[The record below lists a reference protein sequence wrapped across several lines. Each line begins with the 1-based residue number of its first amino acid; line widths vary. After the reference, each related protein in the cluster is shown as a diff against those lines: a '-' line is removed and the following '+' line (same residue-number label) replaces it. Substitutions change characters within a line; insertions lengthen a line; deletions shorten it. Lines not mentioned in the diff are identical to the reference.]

1 MSIENVLSLI
11 GGLGLFLYGMTVM
24 GDSIEKA
31 AGAKMRSFLAFFTKN
46 RFIGMLFGMLFC
58 AIVQSSSA
66 TTVMVVSFVNAGLM
80 NLVQAAGVIMG
91 ANIGTTITSQLVA
104 FNLSQAAPIFL
115 ILGVIVTMF
124 CKNTKV
130 KQIGE
135 GVLGFGVLF
144 MGLSLMSGSMAGM
157 KESPMIVNLLAGL
170 DNPFL
175 GILVGF
181 VVTAIIQSSSVTVSI
196 VLLMAQQGLLPL
208 WICFYIILGC
218 NIGSCTTALL
228 ASISGN
234 KDAKRAAMIHFL
246 FNVIGTIIIAAILLA
261 GERWIEAGILAISNH
276 NIGRSVANAH
286 TFFKVF
292 QVMVLFP
299 FAQWIVKLTYLL
311 VPEKE
316 TDGREEGFQL
326 EYIGPSSVFSPSTAV
341 VEATK
346 ELERMGNMAVE
357 NLNCAMRA
365 LLSPDEKMIQKV
377 YETEKNINYMNHAIT
392 DYLVSISQSTL
403 PIDDMKSIGGLFHV
417 VNDIE
422 RIGDHAENVADSA
435 VMRQEKNIQFSQQAE
450 RELSEMLEKVT
461 QIMAYAMDM
470 FSNNNREHLQEI
482 LDLEDT
488 IDQMERDLQES
499 HVKRLTGKECSL
511 DAGMIFSDLIS
522 GLERVADH
530 ATNIAFS
537 ILEDEPEEELR
548 QTMETAMQGTK

>member
-1 MSIENVLSLI
+1 MNIENLLSLI

-31 AGAKMRSFLAFFTKN
+31 AGAKMRSFLDFFTKN

-91 ANIGTTITSQLVA
+91 ANVGTTITSQLVA

-115 ILGVIVTMF
+115 ILGVIITMF
-124 CKNTKV
+124 CKNNKV

-135 GVLGFGVLF
+135 VVLGFGVLF
-144 MGLSLMSGSMAGM
+144 MGLSLMSGSMEGM
-157 KESPMIVNLLAGL
+157 KESPFVVDLLHGIN
-170 DNPFL
+170 NPFL
-175 GILVGF
+175 GIIIGF
-181 VVTAIIQSSSVTVSI
+181 IITAIIQSSSVTVSI

-246 FNVIGTIIIAAILLA
+246 FNVIGTVVIATILLF
-261 GERWIEAGILAISNH
+261 GESWIEAGIRGISGD

-292 QVMVLFP
+292 QVVLLFP

-311 VPEKE
+311 VPDNADGEKK
-316 TDGREEGFQL
+316 EGFQL
-326 EYIGPSSVFSPSTAV
+326 EYIGPSSVFSPNTAV
-341 VEATK
+341 VEVIK

-357 NLNCAMRA
+357 NLKKAVNVLIKPEDKA
-365 LLSPDEKMIQKV
+365 IQEV
-377 YETEKNINYMNHAIT
+377 YETEQKINYMNHAIT
-392 DYLVSISQSTL
+392 DYLVKISQSTL
-403 PIDDMKSIGGLFHV
+403 PIDDMKNIGGLFHV

-422 RIGDHAENVADSA
+422 RIGDHAENAAESA
-435 VMRQEKNIQFSQQAE
+435 VLRKEKNISFSKEAVS
-450 RELSEMLEKVT
+450 ELLEMLDRVIKIT
-461 QIMAYAMDM
+461 NYSLDM
-470 FSNNNREHLQEI
+470 FSNNSKEHLQEI
-482 LDLEDT
+482 LDLEDG
-488 IDQMERDLQES
+488 IDQMERDLQEA
-499 HVKRLTGKECSL
+499 HVERLKKGECRQE
-511 DAGMIFSDLIS
+511 AGMLFSDIIS

-537 ILEDEPEEELR
+537 ILDKEPEE
-548 QTMETAMQGTK
+548 

>member
-1 MSIENVLSLI
+1 MNIENLLSLI

-31 AGAKMRSFLAFFTKN
+31 AGAKMRSFLDFFTKN
-46 RFIGMLFGMLFC
+46 RFIGMMFGMLFC

-91 ANIGTTITSQLVA
+91 ANVGTTITSQLVA
-104 FNLSQAAPIFL
+104 FNLSQAAPVFL
-115 ILGVIVTMF
+115 MLGVIVTMF
-124 CKNTKV
+124 CKNNKV

-135 GVLGFGVLF
+135 VVLGFGVLF
-144 MGLSLMSGSMAGM
+144 MGLSLMSGSMEGM
-157 KESPMIVNLLAGL
+157 KESPFVVDMLHSI

-175 GILVGF
+175 GILIGF
-181 VVTAIIQSSSVTVSI
+181 IITAIIQSSSVTVSI

-246 FNVIGTIIIAAILLA
+246 FNVIGTIVIATILLL
-261 GERWIEAGILAISNH
+261 GESWVEAGIRRISGD
-276 NIGRSVANAH
+276 NIGRCVANAH

-292 QVMVLFP
+292 QVIILFP
-299 FAQWIVKLTYLL
+299 FAKWIVKLTYLF
-311 VPEKE
+311 VPDKAGQEKQK
-316 TDGREEGFQL
+316 GFQL
-326 EYIGPSSVFSPSTAV
+326 EYIGPSSVFSPNRAV
-341 VEATK
+341 VEVTK

-357 NLNCAMRA
+357 NLTKAVNV
-365 LLSPDEKMIQKV
+365 LIKPEDKMIQEV
-377 YETEKNINYMNHAIT
+377 YETEQKINYMNHAIT
-392 DYLVSISQSTL
+392 DYLVKISQSTL
-403 PIDDMKSIGGLFHV
+403 PIDDMKNIGGLFHV

-422 RIGDHAENVADSA
+422 RIGDHAENAADSA
-435 VMRQEKNIQFSQQAE
+435 VLRKEKNISFSKEAE
-450 RELSEMLEKVT
+450 DELLNMLNRVI
-461 QIMAYAMDM
+461 QITNYSIDM
-470 FSNNNREHLQEI
+470 FSNNSKEHLQEI
-482 LDLEDT
+482 LDLENG
-488 IDQMERDLQES
+488 IDQMERDLQEA
-499 HVKRLTGKECSL
+499 HVERLKKGQCRQE
-511 DAGMIFSDLIS
+511 AGMLFSDIIS

-537 ILEDEPEEELR
+537 ILDEEPEE
-548 QTMETAMQGTK
+548 